1 MANRETRKEATR
13 QRILDVSL
21 ELFRDKGFRQTTMRD
36 VSKQVGIALGTIYN
50 YFPTKENIPLFFF
63 EQALER
69 VQQRFPEERT
79 AEMAFEEE
87 IFLLIA
93 LQLEEVEPYQDF
105 LHLMVAQAASPSS
118 RLNLL
123 SLDVQRLK
131 SRYLDFVTD
140 LASAAQEREELP
152 HLGFDSLVLNGF
164 WAFQLGLLLFWL
176 NDESPN
182 KEDTF
187 VLLDRSLRFT
197 LDALRRG
204 MAEGT
209 DLATRVASSAVLDP
223 TDPAEG
229 SDE

>member
-1 MANRETRKEATR
+1 
-13 QRILDVSL
+13 
-21 ELFRDKGFRQTTMRD
+21 
-36 VSKQVGIALGTIYN
+36 IYN
-50 YFPTKENIPLFFF
+50 YFPTKEHIPLFFF

-69 VQQRFPEERT
+69 VQQRFPEERQDG
-79 AEMAFEEE
+79 MAFEEE
-87 IFLLIA
+87 VFLLIT

-123 SLDVQRLK
+123 SLEVQRLK
-131 SRYLDFVTD
+131 RRYLDFVTD
-140 LASAAQEREELP
+140 LASAAQDRDELP
-152 HLGFDSLVLNGF
+152 RLGFDSLLLNGF

-176 NDESPN
+176 NDESAK

-204 MAEGT
+204 TAEGAEAVAR
-209 DLATRVASSAVLDP
+209 LAGAGMPADP
-223 TDPAEG
+223 TQDPVDG
-229 SDE
+229 